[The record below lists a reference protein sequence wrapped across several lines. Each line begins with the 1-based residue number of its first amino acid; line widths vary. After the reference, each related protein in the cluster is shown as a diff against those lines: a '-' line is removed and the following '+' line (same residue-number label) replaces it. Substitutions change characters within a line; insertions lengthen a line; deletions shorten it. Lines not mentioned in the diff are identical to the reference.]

1 MTNHSTSTLSALV
14 LSLISTVIFSQND
27 HSHTEN
33 DRQKKKYVRQAHAK
47 VDRLTVIVDSLRWND
62 EIWIPKVMD
71 ALQELKKSQI
81 KQDSLI
87 IASMKRDN
95 NLNMVIKEIENKMI
109 SRDSTNNEILNMLV
123 LVENKIVTLTKTY
136 KEMSNLNSGSDN
148 IVGQEIQKFDTEL
161 YAKSLGNFQK
171 EYFQEA
177 IVGFQKLVL
186 MDNDHSLADNSQYW
200 LAECYYA
207 QKDYKKA
214 IFEFEKVFT
223 YAGTDKEDDAML
235 KIAYSYQSMGNV
247 EKASENFKRLIDY
260 KPGSEFYPL
269 AKQRLKQLSVN

>member
-1 MTNHSTSTLSALV
+1 MGS
-14 LSLISTVIFSQND
+14 FSFGQSKDSSRELKRLNAKI
-27 HSHTEN
+27 
-33 DRQKKKYVRQAHAK
+33 DRVR
-47 VDRLTVIVDSLRWND
+47 VMVDSL
-62 EIWIPKVMD
+62 
-71 ALQELKKSQI
+71 ELDNQI
-81 KQDSLI
+81 LLPELMSAFKESVKGKTQQDSITLMLLRKI
-87 IASMKRDN
+87 NTLDN
-95 NLNMVIKEIENKMI
+95 RIRQIE
-109 SRDSTNNEILNMLV
+109 SGSGFTDSTNNEIMNRLLH
-123 LVENKIVTLTKTY
+123 VENKIVTLTKTY

-177 IVGFQKLVL
+177 IVGFHKLVL